1 MKTKILALSV
11 FITVILFIV
20 VVSCKKNEEKEAV
33 IDGGGT
39 GEPCPGTP
47 TVYYQG
53 QTYNTVLIGNQC
65 WMKENL
71 NYETGNSWC
80 YDDDPANCE
89 TYGRFYDWQTIM
101 NGEASSNSVPSGVQ
115 GICPSGWHIPSDEEW
130 KILEGTV
137 DTQYEVGHS
146 EWDNFAWRGLDA
158 GKRLR
163 TTTGWSSNT
172 GTDIYGFSALAGGSR
187 FSGGYFESLGGSA
200 TFWSSTSMES
210 SDDHAWYRTL
220 KYNYDGVSRG
230 GYNKVHSFS
239 ARCVKD

>member
-11 FITVILFIV
+11 FIMAILFIV
-20 VVSCKKNEEKEAV
+20 VVSCKKDKEEEAV

-71 NYETGNSWC
+71 NYATGNSWC
-80 YDDDPANCE
+80 YDNITSNCN
-89 TYGRFYDWQTIM
+89 TYGRLYLWATLM

-137 DTQYEVGHS
+137 DTEFEVGHE
-146 EWDNFAWRGLDA
+146 EWDIIGFRGIDA
-158 GKRLR
+158 GQRLK

-172 GTDIYGFSALAGGSR
+172 GTDIYGFSALPGGCRYSD
-187 FSGGYFESLGGSA
+187 GYFYHLGDV
-200 TFWSSTSMES
+200 TYFWSSTEYDSS
-210 SDDHAWYRTL
+210 SDWYRYL
-220 KYNYDGVSRG
+220 G
-230 GYNKVHSFS
+230 GYGYDEVGRSHNSEGGGFS